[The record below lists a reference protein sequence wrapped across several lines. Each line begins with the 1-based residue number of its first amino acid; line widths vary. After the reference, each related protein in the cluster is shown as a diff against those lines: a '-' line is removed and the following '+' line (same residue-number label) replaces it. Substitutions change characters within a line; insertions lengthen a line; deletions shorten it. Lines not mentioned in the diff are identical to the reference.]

1 MAQKAKKAVAVVV
14 APPAVPVLSMPVM
27 PSMVVPSIPGL
38 PYEELTAFGRDTI
51 EAATKSNAA
60 FSAGCEAI
68 GQEVM
73 AYTRSTIEQ
82 TSETAR
88 ALLAARTFE
97 DVMRLQTDL
106 AKRSF
111 ECLVSGSAKLSELGA
126 TLASATLAPWNGRVE
141 TVLAQFA
148 KPLAA

>member
-1 MAQKAKKAVAVVV
+1 MAQKAKKPAVASVS
-14 APPAVPVLSMPVM
+14 PAVPVPPLMPFVAI
-27 PSMVVPSIPGL
+27 PPVPGL

-68 GQEVM
+68 GQDVM
-73 AYTRSTIEQ
+73 AYTRTTIEQ

-97 DVMRLQTDL
+97 DVVRLQTDL

-111 ECLVSGSAKLSELGA
+111 EGLVSGSAKLSELGT
-126 TLASATLAPWNGRVE
+126 TLASATLAPWSGRVE
-141 TVLAQFA
+141 TVLAQFT

>member
-1 MAQKAKKAVAVVV
+1 MAQKAKKSVAVVS
-14 APPAVPVLSMPVM
+14 APAVPVAPVM
-27 PSMVVPSIPGL
+27 PSMAMPPMPGL
-38 PYEELTAFGRDTI
+38 PLEELTAFGRDTI

-73 AYTRSTIEQ
+73 AYTRVTIEQ

-97 DVMRLQTDL
+97 DVVRLQTDL

-126 TLASATLAPWNGRVE
+126 SLASATFAPWNGRVE
-141 TVLAQFA
+141 TVLAHFA
-148 KPLAA
+148 KPMAA

>member
-1 MAQKAKKAVAVVV
+1 MVQKAKK
-14 APPAVPVLSMPVM
+14 PAAASVSPVLPASPLMPFAAIPPV
-27 PSMVVPSIPGL
+27 PGL
-38 PYEELTAFGRDTI
+38 PYEELTAFSRDTI

-73 AYTRSTIEQ
+73 AYTRNTIEQ
-82 TSETAR
+82 TSEAAR

-97 DVMRLQTDL
+97 DVVRLQTDL
-106 AKRSF
+106 A
-111 ECLVSGSAKLSELGA
+111 
-126 TLASATLAPWNGRVE
+126 
-141 TVLAQFA
+141 QFT